1 MKVTP
6 RQKTHTAVMKQWIN
20 FKFHF
25 FFFFFLT
32 NAAHI
37 QHIWMCLSMA
47 RSCRGQCG
55 LFNPTLLHL
64 IANGSI
70 PSLYLWL
77 HRQGQGSIRS
87 NPGDTLNDWIS
98 YKFTARPTETS
109 GFHQLS
115 DWHIRASVDPSTA
128 QGRHTHKEILLPKWK
143 WLDGED
149 YHQTGVSVSLGPA
162 LLCM

>member
-1 MKVTP
+1 
-6 RQKTHTAVMKQWIN
+6 
-20 FKFHF
+20 
-25 FFFFFLT
+25 
-32 NAAHI
+32 
-37 QHIWMCLSMA
+37 MCLSMA

-98 YKFTARPTETS
+98 YRFTAWLTETS

-115 DWHIRASVDPSTA
+115 DWHVERFTASVDPSTA
-128 QGRHTHKEILLPKWK
+128 QGRHTQRDSPAKVKVTGRRRLSS
-143 WLDGED
+143 DGR
-149 YHQTGVSVSLGPA
+149 QCLIRAGAA
-162 LLCM
+162 LHVNRPLRALTSHLRGGKSNYWAELTVAD